1 MSSNQMQDAYSPDDF
16 EFYLV
21 GGLLMSTLGV
31 VGGLFIN
38 DVGLMFGGV
47 LGGAFSLIMLAH
59 ERWMHHQDGIA
70 GSDSE

>member
-1 MSSNQMQDAYSPDDF
+1 MSSNQTQKAYSPDDF

-21 GGLLMSTLGV
+21 VGLLMSTLGV
-31 VGGLFIN
+31 VGGLSID

-59 ERWMHHQDGIA
+59 ERWMHYNYEIA
-70 GSDSE
+70 DSGSE